1 MDKLTGILD
10 FESYKMPFF
19 KNDFVFDFTTLDISL
34 FQHWLPA
41 ETKPTNEGFV
51 TGQTHSGHFIAI
63 YTGQEAFRINA
74 TSSLHTFLY
83 ITSKGNATDMWCGQ
97 PFDGITFCGGCVDKI
112 YHANAIASDNL
123 FTEKEITLKLND
135 TKKQFCFE
143 DSNQEK
149 IKVIFST
156 NVSMSRSVE
165 KGFSIKEDGHFLNI
179 SFENKRTLKDVPTI
193 IQNVNRII
201 SFLVFRQ
208 NLYFDKI
215 YLTRKTDRADYETVA
230 VVHLEQLNE
239 TQKSFNQTISIHN
252 LGENCTD
259 FLSLLWNNSLGTTSY
274 VPEKDAD
281 AKMIRSIDIKEICSA
296 LEYEI
301 DHTDGILS
309 EEDLSLN
316 ALINEIK
323 EVVKRHRESD
333 SPLPPKTY
341 DLIFGSI
348 SHWSQSLSNQIIALW
363 QKHKEAIEVYSSK
376 ISYEL
381 TEEKIEAFV
390 KYRNKTSHGNNLVLS
405 QDIANT
411 AVLLECL
418 IYCNVL
424 SRAGMTEENI
434 IAICKNILFTS

>member
-1 MDKLTGILD
+1 M
-10 FESYKMPFF
+10 
-19 KNDFVFDFTTLDISL
+19 
-34 FQHWLPA
+34 
-41 ETKPTNEGFV
+41 
-51 TGQTHSGHFIAI
+51 
-63 YTGQEAFRINA
+63 
-74 TSSLHTFLY
+74 
-83 ITSKGNATDMWCGQ
+83 
-97 PFDGITFCGGCVDKI
+97 
-112 YHANAIASDNL
+112 
-123 FTEKEITLKLND
+123 
-135 TKKQFCFE
+135 
-143 DSNQEK
+143 
-149 IKVIFST
+149 
-156 NVSMSRSVE
+156 
-165 KGFSIKEDGHFLNI
+165 
-179 SFENKRTLKDVPTI
+179 
-193 IQNVNRII
+193 
-201 SFLVFRQ
+201 
-208 NLYFDKI
+208 
-215 YLTRKTDRADYETVA
+215 
-230 VVHLEQLNE
+230 
-239 TQKSFNQTISIHN
+239 
-252 LGENCTD
+252 
-259 FLSLLWNNSLGTTSY
+259 SLLWNNSLGTTSY